1 MHCARQMP
9 QSTTFATMESKRQQ
23 KVGRLLQKELANI
36 FQREDSLK
44 FKGVFITV
52 TMVRMTTDLGVAR
65 VYLSIFPST
74 NAKDVLVAIRESGH
88 EVRHKLGNALRH
100 SLRRIP
106 ELEFFIDDS
115 LDYAER
121 IDELL
126 KT

>member
-1 MHCARQMP
+1 
-9 QSTTFATMESKRQQ
+9 MESKRQQ
-23 KVGRLLQKELANI
+23 KVSRLLQKELANI

-52 TMVRMTTDLGVAR
+52 TQVRVTTDLGVAR
-65 VYLSIFPST
+65 VYLSIFPSQGK
-74 NAKDVLVAIRESGH
+74 ADVLTAVRERGP
-88 EVRHKLGNALRH
+88 EVRGKLGNALRH

-115 LDYAER
+115 LDYADR

-126 KT
+126 KS

>member
-1 MHCARQMP
+1 
-9 QSTTFATMESKRQQ
+9 METKRQQ
-23 KVGRLLQKELANI
+23 KVARLLQKELAEI

-52 TMVRMTTDLGVAR
+52 TLVRVTVDLGIAR
-65 VYLSIFPST
+65 VYLSVFPSG
-74 NAKDVLVAIRESGH
+74 NQDAVLKAVRLLTV
-88 EVRHKLGNALRH
+88 EVRHKLAARVRH
-100 SLRRIP
+100 NMRAVP

-126 KT
+126 NK